1 MTLVKSDVLT
11 PERKKNILPSSIIY
25 TYTRVVVCISRTPP
39 PPPRYVVIM
48 SRGEGYATSVE
59 WNRSCTQY
67 IMYYTYTKGCAELL
81 GLRRARVWFRY
92 GRRGGGDDIMI
103 LLARVTDRI
112 RAKNTGSATCRWK
125 NPGGVH
131 IAASRH
137 GVRGVTTSMARCW
150 EIDMCSRGVNKKYYS
165 ARFVFICDTQRYY
178 VYIFIYFFHPIL
190 VGQLSS
196 WILNY
201 GPTAVLLR
209 LYRSTVCTRS
219 LEYLCAPRGAYM
231 TLWYRY
237 RADIIIITRPRV

>member
-1 MTLVKSDVLT
+1 
-11 PERKKNILPSSIIY
+11 
-25 TYTRVVVCISRTPP
+25 
-39 PPPRYVVIM
+39 
-48 SRGEGYATSVE
+48 
-59 WNRSCTQY
+59 
-67 IMYYTYTKGCAELL
+67 
-81 GLRRARVWFRY
+81 
-92 GRRGGGDDIMI
+92 
-103 LLARVTDRI
+103 
-112 RAKNTGSATCRWK
+112 
-125 NPGGVH
+125 
-131 IAASRH
+131 
-137 GVRGVTTSMARCW
+137 
-150 EIDMCSRGVNKKYYS
+150 MCSRGVNKKHYS

-237 RADIIIITRPRV
+237 RAVIIIITRPRVQTPEIRDIFLSVQRRRDIQILRIVMSTRAENVLLLSCEFFRFRVKRATYWWFYRYVYELHLCLCAHDF